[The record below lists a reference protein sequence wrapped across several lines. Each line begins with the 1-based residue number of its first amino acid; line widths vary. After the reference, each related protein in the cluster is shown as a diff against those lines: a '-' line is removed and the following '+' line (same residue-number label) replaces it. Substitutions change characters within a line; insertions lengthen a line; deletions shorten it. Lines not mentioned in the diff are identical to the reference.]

1 MTLHKTLKVVASFE
15 ALKGLLAL
23 AAASGLL
30 MLLHRDLHTL
40 AIRLVEEAHLNPAA
54 HYPGIFIQAAGHL
67 QNGHLSLLALGAV
80 AYAGLRFVEAYGLF
94 RQASWA
100 ELLAA
105 LSGALY
111 LPFEVMECLHRPDV
125 LSYGLLLTNLL
136 VVAVMVK
143 ALRERRRLDQ
153 GHNTQPQ

>member
-1 MTLHKTLKVVASFE
+1 MVLHKTLRLVAAFE

-30 MLLHRDLHTL
+30 LLLHQDLH
-40 AIRLVEEAHLNPAA
+40 AIAVRLVEHAHLNPAA
-54 HYPGIFIQAAGHL
+54 HYPGIFIQAIDHL
-67 QNGHLSLLALGAV
+67 QNVRFTLLALGAL
-80 AYAGLRFVEAYGLF
+80 AYASMRFVEAYGLY
-94 RQASWA
+94 RNASWA

-105 LSGALY
+105 LSGGIY

-136 VVAVMVK
+136 VVAIMVQ
-143 ALRERRRLDQ
+143 ALRERRRQASTGLR
-153 GHNTQPQ
+153 